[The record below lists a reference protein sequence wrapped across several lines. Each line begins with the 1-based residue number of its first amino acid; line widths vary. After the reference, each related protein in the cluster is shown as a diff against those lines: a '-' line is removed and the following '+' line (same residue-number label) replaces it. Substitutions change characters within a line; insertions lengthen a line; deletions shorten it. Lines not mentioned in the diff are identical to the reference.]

1 MHTLKYSDSV
11 TPTVPEPKPT
21 LLSRV
26 APQQS
31 FFFLDLYVLQNLT
44 VRKLGTAEA
53 ILAAGLLNLSSAVYL
68 KEGNLKENLAL
79 SVIRSGS
86 WIFIDIMD

>member
-31 FFFLDLYVLQNLT
+31 FFCLDLYVLQNLT